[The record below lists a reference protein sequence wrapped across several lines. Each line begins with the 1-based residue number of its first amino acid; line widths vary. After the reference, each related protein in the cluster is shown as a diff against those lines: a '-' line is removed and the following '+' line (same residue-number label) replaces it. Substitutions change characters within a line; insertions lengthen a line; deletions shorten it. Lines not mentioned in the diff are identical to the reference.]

1 MPCHNC
7 GSDKTEVDNAS
18 GISVC
23 VNCGV
28 VLEENRIV
36 SEVAFAE
43 TSGGKAVVQG
53 SYAGESGR
61 ISGGGLFG
69 RSRGREGQEQAIEN
83 GRLKI
88 SSLAHAVHLP
98 ERYRDSAQRY
108 YNLAVVNRFTRGR
121 RSDFVAA
128 VCLYAVCRT
137 EKSSHML
144 IDFSD
149 ILQVNVFTLG
159 ATFLKLCRVLNL
171 TLPHVDPSLYISRF
185 AVALDFGDYTQRVA
199 QDAVRIAQRM
209 DRDWITS
216 GRRPAG
222 ICGACLLIAARMNG
236 FRRTTREMIYV
247 VKVADITIQKRLKE
261 FNQTESSQLS
271 VRDFRTI
278 WLENRADPPSYQKN
292 RKGESSRTVEAKKD
306 DQKDE
311 VEEEHDESE
320 DESEDENTTVKH
332 KYTDADDESDKE
344 EVVPASR
351 KRKRDTSK
359 PSSLSKEIDVE
370 GPSDEEAEAD
380 KRPSKKSKGKSVDSS
395 QQDKDKKVGLPASRK
410 RKMDIATSSLG
421 KEINVEESSDEEE
434 EAEEK
439 RTAKKNKGKA
449 VDRSSQ
455 QDKKYYVEG
464 SADEALSDDEI
475 VGPFKGPRVDVSEGL
490 PTEEDLI
497 LKEIED
503 SLNEGIKEAGE
514 DCTLAT
520 TASNEDL
527 ILKEIENSEEV
538 NNDTED
544 PSIITIK
551 DPAFEHLTTEEK
563 RALTLMA
570 KAKVANEVAELLN
583 PELQEDTRI
592 IADDMEQWLG
602 DESINKAAA
611 ELEKTKHAA
620 DKNGEEEEDEEDE
633 EDEDEDGNLS
643 DVDDEEIEAMI
654 LTDREVALKTKIWY
668 NANKD
673 YLEEMAVRR
682 VLESNKNYSHRKGKG
697 GKKKKL
703 PPPSTPAEAAKQ
715 LLMNKKLSKKIN
727 QEVFD
732 DMFESAESIAKIK
745 QRDAILKLS
754 ANAASPITVA
764 PVYEVVEEPGDIPD
778 PNAPKKT
785 SGSDDEE
792 EKPAEVVE
800 EDDDEEMDSDDM
812 ADDERLLRDA
822 RAKYTF
828 GEDDDEPEY
837 YDEEDY

>member
-1 MPCHNC
+1 M
-7 GSDKTEVDNAS
+7 
-18 GISVC
+18 
-23 VNCGV
+23 
-28 VLEENRIV
+28 
-36 SEVAFAE
+36 
-43 TSGGKAVVQG
+43 
-53 SYAGESGR
+53 
-61 ISGGGLFG
+61 
-69 RSRGREGQEQAIEN
+69 
-83 GRLKI
+83 
-88 SSLAHAVHLP
+88 
-98 ERYRDSAQRY
+98 
-108 YNLAVVNRFTRGR
+108 
-121 RSDFVAA
+121 
-128 VCLYAVCRT
+128 
-137 EKSSHML
+137 
-144 IDFSD
+144 
-149 ILQVNVFTLG
+149 
-159 ATFLKLCRVLNL
+159 LNL

-222 ICGACLLIAARMNG
+222 VCGACLLIAARMNG
-236 FRRTTREMIYV
+236 FRRTSREMIYV

-292 RKGESSRTVEAKKD
+292 RKGESSRAIETKD
-306 DQKDE
+306 DED
-311 VEEEHDESE
+311 DESE
-320 DESEDENTTVKH
+320 ESTTVKH
-332 KYTDADDESDKE
+332 KDTDADDESDKE
-344 EVVPASR
+344 EEAPASN
-351 KRKRDTSK
+351 KRKRDKLK
-359 PSSLSKEIDVE
+359 PSSL
-370 GPSDEEAEAD
+370 
-380 KRPSKKSKGKSVDSS
+380 R
-395 QQDKDKKVGLPASRK
+395 
-410 RKMDIATSSLG
+410 
-421 KEINVEESSDEEE
+421 KEINVERSSDEEGE
-434 EAEEK
+434 DAEKRPVKKNKGKSSQQDNKEALPASTQRKRDIGSYLGKEIDLEGSNKDDDEEEK
-439 RTAKKNKGKA
+439 KRPAKKNKGKA

-455 QDKKYYVEG
+455 EDKKYYVEG
-464 SADEALSDDEI
+464 SEDEVLSDDE
-475 VGPFKGPRVDVSEGL
+475 VDGPLQESHPVDISEEL

-497 LKEIED
+497 LKEIEE
-503 SLNEGIKEAGE
+503 SLNEGIKDAGE
-514 DCTLAT
+514 DYNMNT
-520 TASNEDL
+520 TAAIYNEDVAGIVSNE
-527 ILKEIENSEEV
+527 EAEEEV
-538 NNDTED
+538 NQDADD
-544 PSIITIK
+544 PNIITIK
-551 DPAFEHLTTEEK
+551 DPAFENLSTEEK
-563 RALTLMA
+563 RALTAIA

-583 PELQEDTRI
+583 PELQGDAKQ
-592 IADDMEQWLG
+592 IADDMEQWLD

-611 ELEKTKHAA
+611 ELKKTKHA
-620 DKNGEEEEDEEDE
+620 DEDEEEEEEEEDDDE
-633 EDEDEDGNLS
+633 NLS

-682 VLESNKNYSHRKGKG
+682 VLESNKHYTHRKGKG
-697 GKKKKL
+697 SKKKKL

-715 LLMNKKLSKKIN
+715 LLLNKKLSKKIN

-754 ANAASPITVA
+754 TTNNAPITSATA

-778 PNAPKKT
+778 PNAKK
-785 SGSDDEE
+785 SAGSDDDDEA
-792 EKPAEVVE
+792 KPADVVE

>member
-98 ERYRDSAQRY
+98 ERYRDAAQRY

-149 ILQVNVFTLG
+149 ILQVKKKKKKILFNI
-159 ATFLKLCRVLNL
+159 FLKVLNL

-222 ICGACLLIAARMNG
+222 ICGACLLIASRMNG

-292 RKGESSRTVEAKKD
+292 RKGESSRAVENANKD
-306 DQKDE
+306 NDKDE
-311 VEEEHDESE
+311 LNESI
-320 DESEDENTTVKH
+320 TVTH
-332 KYTDADDESDKE
+332 KDADADDESDKE
-344 EVVPASR
+344 ELPASR
-351 KRKRDTSK
+351 KRKRESIASK
-359 PSSLSKEIDVE
+359 LSSLRKEIHLE
-370 GPSDEEAEAD
+370 G
-380 KRPSKKSKGKSVDSS
+380 
-395 QQDKDKKVGLPASRK
+395 
-410 RKMDIATSSLG
+410 
-421 KEINVEESSDEEE
+421 SSDEEE
-434 EAEEK
+434 EVEK
-439 RTAKKNKGKA
+439 RPTKKNKGKA
-449 VDRSSQ
+449 VDGSSQ
-455 QDKKYYVEG
+455 QDKDYYVEG
-464 SADEALSDDEI
+464 SADELLSDDEI
-475 VGPFKGPRVDVSEGL
+475 VGPFVGHQVDISEEL

-497 LKEIED
+497 KKQIED
-503 SLNEGIKEAGE
+503 SLNEGIKEVGE
-514 DCTLAT
+514 DCSII
-520 TASNEDL
+520 TANDPEDL
-527 ILKEIENSEEV
+527 IKKQTKDSLNEENKEV
-538 NNDTED
+538 TQDD
-544 PSIITIK
+544 SIITINNPDFDK
-551 DPAFEHLTTEEK
+551 LTTEEK
-563 RALTLMA
+563 RILTSIA

-583 PELQEDTRI
+583 PELQEDAKV

-602 DESINKAAA
+602 NESINKAA
-611 ELEKTKHAA
+611 LEIEKAKHVDHKTG
-620 DKNGEEEEDEEDE
+620 DEEEDEEDK
-633 EDEDEDGNLS
+633 EDEDDDENLS
-643 DVDDEEIEAMI
+643 DIDDEEIEAMI

-682 VLESNKNYSHRKGKG
+682 VLESNKNYSHRKSKG
-697 GKKKKL
+697 SKKKKL

-745 QRDAILKLS
+745 QRDAIMKINGTS
-754 ANAASPITVA
+754 NASTPTTIA

-778 PNAPKKT
+778 PNAKKT
-785 SGSDDEE
+785 NEGSDDEDE
-792 EKPAEVVE
+792 GKAAEVVE